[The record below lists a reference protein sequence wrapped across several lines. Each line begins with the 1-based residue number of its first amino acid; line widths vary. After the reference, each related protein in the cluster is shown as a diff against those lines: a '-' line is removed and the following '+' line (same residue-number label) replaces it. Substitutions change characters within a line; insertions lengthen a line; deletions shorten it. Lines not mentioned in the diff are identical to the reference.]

1 MKNFFLSIGKAACY
15 VILFLA
21 AQYAVSAAYI
31 YGALALALIRD
42 GSVLSAADPS
52 AINAL
57 IEQIT
62 LQALANQNLIYLISA
77 ILTVGILILFFR
89 MRKKRLLREIWA
101 MPIRPLSLWPVVLA
115 GVFFPLLICYG
126 IAYIP
131 WPEAAVSNYDELY
144 SLTNDYS
151 ILAVFT
157 TVIAAPILEEIV
169 YRGLVFTRLCRGMPA
184 LAAAILASTV
194 FGAMHGTLI
203 WAAYAFVGSM
213 AMLFIY
219 TKYRSLYASILFHML
234 FNLVGGFLVAYI
246 PDLGTGFDL
255 MMIAVS
261 FAAVAVLA
269 FIIWRMP
276 RERIDK
282 PLA

>member
-1 MKNFFLSIGKAACY
+1 MKKFFVAVGKAACY

-31 YGALALALIRD
+31 YGALALALIQD
-42 GSVLSAADPS
+42 SSVLQSADPS

-57 IEQIT
+57 IERIT
-62 LQALANQNLIYLISA
+62 LEALNHQNLIYLLSA
-77 ILTVGILILFFR
+77 VLTVGMLVLFFR
-89 MRKKRLLREIWA
+89 MRKKRLLQEVWA
-101 MPIRPLSLWPVVLA
+101 IPVRPASLWPVLLA
-115 GVFFPLLICYG
+115 GIFFPLLICYG

-131 WPEAAVSNYDELY
+131 WPEAALSSYDELY

-151 ILAVFT
+151 LLAIFT

-184 LAAAILASTV
+184 LAAAILTSTI

-234 FNLVGGFLVAYI
+234 FNLVGGFLVSYI
-246 PDLGTGFDL
+246 PNLGTGFDL
-255 MMIAVS
+255 AMIALS
-261 FAAVAVLA
+261 FAAVVMLA
-269 FIIWRMP
+269 IVIWRMP
-276 RERIDK
+276 RQRIDK
-282 PLA
+282 PQA